1 MKRIFGRGKG
11 EVGILR
17 EFVRRAALWGAV
29 FGLLVVW
36 VGCARSDQD
45 DQNSALIWEDWA
57 DGGGNATPESGAAE
71 SEPRDAGEE
80 VSSGAWPG
88 VPHEAPDFEVRRVT
102 ETASWTIWGAEAGL
116 PSWLHGATADASGNV
131 WVAGGEAGLFVL
143 RPNQNEFA
151 RLGLEDGLTPY
162 AESAAQAGV
171 DFPVYLDVIAVTGGE
186 ANTVFVGYRGRSEAG
201 ALGCEDNWDGPA
213 PDASIYKSGDAD
225 RVRLVSDGP
234 DALRIEVAHYDIAS
248 GALVVPAEPRGREKV
263 CDIYRILF
271 DARTRSLWFGGNHGY
286 AWGDPDFEPV
296 QNCGAAPACSG
307 VLEHAHPLL
316 NGYLKEGSTSLSAL
330 TGGYRGLALEASGD
344 LWVGGW
350 FRSQRCPAGADGRVD
365 FWTCE
370 SQALL
375 SQNQIDWWPDAVA
388 DESRPSG
395 RTDDHVSDLAVGLD
409 GALWVGSSH
418 NGLLRRAQDGG
429 TARMAPEA
437 MVDPSVRALA
447 VDPLDGSLW
456 IGGAAGGLTRLTGG
470 QAWHYGAEIFGPS
483 LVSGAAVD
491 IQIDESQQR
500 RRVLVTFENGGV
512 ALYAGD

>member
-1 MKRIFGRGKG
+1 MGVLGKV

-17 EFVRRAALWGAV
+17 EFGVGAV
-29 FGLLVVW
+29 LLGTVLGVLGLGA
-36 VGCARSDQD
+36 GCARNND
-45 DQNSALIWEDWA
+45 DGHGGDGLGEAWA
-57 DGGGNATPESGAAE
+57 DDGGLVTPESEAG
-71 SEPRDAGEE
+71 DAGAGGE
-80 VSSGAWPG
+80 VSQAWPG
-88 VPHEAPDFEVRRVT
+88 VPHEASDFEVRRVT
-102 ETASWTIWGAEAGL
+102 ANASWTVWGAESGL
-116 PSWLHGATADASGNV
+116 PSWLHGVTADASGNI
-131 WVAGGEAGLFVL
+131 WVAGGEAGLLLL
-143 RPNQNEFA
+143 RPGQSQFE

-162 AESAAQAGV
+162 AESATEAGAE
-171 DFPVYLDVIAVTGGE
+171 FPVYLDVIAVTGAE

-225 RVRLVSDGP
+225 RVRLVADGSDAP
-234 DALRIEVAHYDIAS
+234 RIEVAHYDISS
-248 GALVVPAEPRGREKV
+248 GPGVVPAEPRGREKV

-296 QNCGAAPACSG
+296 EGCNGQLDCSG

-316 NGYLKEGSTSLSAL
+316 NGYLKEGSSTLSAL
-330 TGGYRGLALEASGD
+330 TGGYRGLALSAAGD

-350 FRSQRCPAGADGRVD
+350 FRSQRCLAGEDGRVD

-375 SQNQIDWWPDAVA
+375 GQNQIDWWPDAVA

-409 GALWVGSSH
+409 GALWVGSSQ
-418 NGLLRRAQDGG
+418 NGLLRRARDGA
-429 TARMAPEA
+429 TARISPEA
-437 MVDPSVRALA
+437 MVDPMVRALA
-447 VDPLDGSLW
+447 IDPLDGSLW

-470 QAWHYGAEIFGPS
+470 QALHYGAGIFGPS
-483 LVSGAAVD
+483 LVAGAALD
-491 IQIDESQQR
+491 IQIDENQGR
-500 RRVLVTFENGGV
+500 RRVLVAFENGGV
-512 ALYAGD
+512 AIYAGD